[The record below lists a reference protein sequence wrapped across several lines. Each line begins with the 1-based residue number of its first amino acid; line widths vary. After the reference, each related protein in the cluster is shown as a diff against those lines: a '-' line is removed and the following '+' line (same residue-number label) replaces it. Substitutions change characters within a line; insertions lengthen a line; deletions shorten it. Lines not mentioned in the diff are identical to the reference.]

1 MINWKS
7 KYLKYK
13 LKYLKFKGG
22 MNNPN
27 SHRIKIEDLLVHE
40 NNTENLSNTNQF
52 GNTIHF
58 DCLHLLNGIDENIYE
73 FEILYTNLSDL
84 KSIEIDINDYIYIER
99 LFNKYSDIAG
109 KRLCNSYKKN
119 LNLDSNLLTFNKI
132 EPLKSGGECNSF
144 NDLIALSLLK
154 VFDYKVLFAKFINIE
169 EENIE
174 KLLNVLNH
182 GFLIQLHI
190 PFLRTYHYINILKNP
205 DDSSYNLFSINGS
218 DTTLLKTTFNDKDL
232 LAYYLINV
240 YNRDLFKDDKETY
253 FNIYKTLTGINL
265 ETFYE
270 KEFEQKYVSESDDEE
285 EFDSEEELFDFEVE
299 TENDIIKGM
308 FPQDHLCVI
317 LGVEDC
323 ADEDI

>member
-1 MINWKS
+1 M
-7 KYLKYK
+7 
-13 LKYLKFKGG
+13 
-22 MNNPN
+22 
-27 SHRIKIEDLLVHE
+27 
-40 NNTENLSNTNQF
+40 
-52 GNTIHF
+52 
-58 DCLHLLNGIDENIYE
+58 
-73 FEILYTNLSDL
+73 
-84 KSIEIDINDYIYIER
+84 
-99 LFNKYSDIAG
+99 
-109 KRLCNSYKKN
+109 
-119 LNLDSNLLTFNKI
+119 
-132 EPLKSGGECNSF
+132 
-144 NDLIALSLLK
+144 
-154 VFDYKVLFAKFINIE
+154 
-169 EENIE
+169 
-174 KLLNVLNH
+174 
-182 GFLIQLHI
+182 
-190 PFLRTYHYINILKNP
+190 RTYHYINILKNP